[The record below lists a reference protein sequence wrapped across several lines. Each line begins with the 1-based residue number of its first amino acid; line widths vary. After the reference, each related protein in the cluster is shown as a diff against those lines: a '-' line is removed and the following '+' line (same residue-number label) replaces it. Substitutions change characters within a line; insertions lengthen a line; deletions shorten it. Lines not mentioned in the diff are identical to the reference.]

1 MISELGALD
10 AINYNLTRQKE
21 VLRALYDSSK
31 ELKKNC
37 DYADKWRQIQ
47 NTYIYSSISKNLI
60 SKD

>member
-10 AINYNLTRQKE
+10 AINYNLTRQKK
-21 VLRALYDSSK
+21 VPRALFESSK